1 MILRKTKGDGNV
13 SEEQKPIEEAVKEE
27 GKEEFLILTK

>member
-13 SEEQKPIEEAVKEE
+13 SEEQMPIEEAVKEDRQIR
-27 GKEEFLILTK
+27 FATQ